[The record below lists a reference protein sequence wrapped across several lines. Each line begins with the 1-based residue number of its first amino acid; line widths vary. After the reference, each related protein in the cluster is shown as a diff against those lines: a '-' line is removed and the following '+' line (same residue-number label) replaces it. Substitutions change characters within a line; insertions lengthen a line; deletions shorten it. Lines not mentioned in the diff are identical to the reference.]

1 MKKLKQIEFNEE
13 LIGKVGIVI
22 NFRKPDATPP
32 EIFISK
38 MLKSLGNNCYIT
50 AIDESGYM
58 WSLHK
63 NGRFM
68 DEFVDTPTDERDL
81 LMYQEVESR
90 VFYVNEYEEGLGLIC
105 HTKEEAISA
114 NLKSVYRGV
123 YIRTI
128 KLVEEIE

>member
-32 EIFISK
+32 EVIVSEHRK
-38 MLKSLGNNCYIT
+38 AAGLYYIY
-50 AIDESGYM
+50 AIDVNGNLYRVD
-58 WSLHK
+58 K
-63 NGRFM
+63 NGSYEVGRLS
-68 DEFVDTPTDERDL
+68 DVDL
-81 LMYQEVESR
+81 LMYQEVE
-90 VFYVNEYEEGLGLIC
+90 VMEFYINDYRNFTSSNVYL
-105 HTKEEAISA
+105 TKEDAIA
-114 NLKSVYRGV
+114 LIHPDHNAM